1 MECCEEG
8 LSLPIKY
15 LVNKGVIFWKSFFSV
30 SVYLVNLLKSRTDG
44 GWFRANRIRIATMW
58 ERLML
63 CWLMKIAANYEIE
76 MFALYCHLR
85 QSAAENWNNESHT
98 FENRLGSFAFSESPQ
113 YSSRTS
119 IEWNHTKRRNK
130 KQYFKRRCAWIWAQ
144 HELTQ
149 GKAAK
154 KRSKEF
160 AIFRAVGWTA
170 NFSKNQQVSSRGA
183 HSKPPSTEHVV
194 ISRST

>member
-63 CWLMKIAANYEIE
+63 CWLMKIAANYECSRFIVTFARVLLRIE
-76 MFALYCHLR
+76 IMNHTHLR
-85 QSAAENWNNESHT
+85 IDWDHLHFPRARSIRVALQSNGIILKEETKKILQAAMRVNLST
-98 FENRLGSFAFSESPQ
+98 TRIDPRKSSEKE
-113 YSSRTS
+113 
-119 IEWNHTKRRNK
+119 I
-130 KQYFKRRCAWIWAQ
+130 
-144 HELTQ
+144 Q
-149 GKAAK
+149 G
-154 KRSKEF
+154 
-160 AIFRAVGWTA
+160 VC
-170 NFSKNQQVSSRGA
+170 NFSCCWLDS
-183 HSKPPSTEHVV
+183 
-194 ISRST
+194 